1 MGSVELI
8 LITEI
13 NRIRGCNEGNHQ
25 KNYMKFYEIS
35 ELR

>member
-13 NRIRGCNEGNHQ
+13 SRIRTRGCNEGNHQ
-25 KNYMKFYEIS
+25 KIT
-35 ELR
+35 